1 MAKKTEGS
9 EDVATKTSKKKI
21 TPKTKAMTKT
31 ELEQAL
37 LNNFV
42 NLQKVLTNLSI
53 KFEGLSDNISKL
65 LQLFEISA
73 KSFAEKYSEKEE
85 VPEVKED
92 KQLLSKLD
100 SLLDQ
105 NKTIAR
111 GIMLMEGRIRQ
122 KPSLSGKMTRE
133 AEPKFQGMLRSKP
146 LPRY

>member
-1 MAKKTEGS
+1 MVEKIG
-9 EDVATKTSKKKI
+9 ATKKKSMSKV
-21 TPKTKAMTKT
+21 

-37 LNNFV
+37 IDNFT

-53 KFEGLSDNISKL
+53 KFEDLSNNMSKL

-73 KSFAEKYSEKEE
+73 KSFAEKYTGKEVEKQVEKQT
-85 VPEVKED
+85 KEQKESD
-92 KQLLSKLD
+92 KEYLEKLD

-105 NKTIAR
+105 NKTIAK

-122 KPSLSGKMTRE
+122 RETPQPESYPSTMPISGPESRFK
-133 AEPKFQGMLRSKP
+133 GMFKSKP